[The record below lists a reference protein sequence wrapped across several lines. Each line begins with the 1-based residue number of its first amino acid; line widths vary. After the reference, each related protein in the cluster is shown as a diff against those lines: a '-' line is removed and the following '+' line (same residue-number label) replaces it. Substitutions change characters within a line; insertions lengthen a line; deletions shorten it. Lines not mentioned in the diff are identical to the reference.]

1 MVKILEGLHFLHHNN
16 IVHRNLKAANI
27 LITKNGD
34 IKLAEFGLS
43 LNLHEIVHGFKDITW
58 TPNWAAPEV
67 ITLRSP
73 STRSDIWS
81 LGCTIIELLTGKPP
95 YGDIFHPTNGAGPF
109 LLPMR
114 TLRCVAE
121 QDKTD

>member
-1 MVKILEGLHFLHHNN
+1 MVKVLEGLHYLHRNK

-34 IKLAEFGLS
+34 IKLADFGLS
-43 LNLHEIVHGFKDITW
+43 LSLHEIVHGFKAISC

-67 ITLRSP
+67 ITLNFT

-81 LGCTIIELLTGKPP
+81 LGCTVIELLTGQPP
-95 YGDIFHPTNGAGPF
+95 YGDIVHPTNGADPS
-109 LLPMR
+109 LLMDI
-114 TLRCVAE
+114 LRCVAKR
-121 QDKTD
+121 DKT